1 MKNLNLKILLVVLLI
16 NAIGIFTIYSSVFPK
31 QAAGNISTYVRQIIW
46 VVISLLVLLSV
57 YHLDYRRLWDGVY
70 FIYGLT
76 TFLLILVLILGTV
89 RLGAQRWLKF
99 LWFNFQPSELAKLA
113 TVIFLARYFSQ
124 KSISSMET
132 GARHYGIIEGILRP
146 FLIICIPMLLILV
159 QPDLGSA
166 LMLFFIFIAMLY
178 ISGVRLKYAIGV
190 LLIFLILSPLFWHFL
205 KDYQRERLLVFINPN
220 IDPLGAGYTIIQ
232 SKIAIGSGGW
242 FGKGWLAGT
251 QSQLRFLP
259 ESHTDFIFATF
270 TEEWGFIG
278 GLSLI
283 FLYFVLVFY
292 CFKVAAKTKDNF
304 GKLLAAGIASMLAI
318 QIIINL
324 AMTIG
329 FAPVVGL
336 PLVLMSYGGSSIL
349 ITYISLGI
357 LLSINRK
364 RSIF

>member
-1 MKNLNLKILLVVLLI
+1 MRSLNFKIIIIALLI

-31 QAAGNISTYVRQIIW
+31 ESAGNISTFLRQIIW
-46 VVISLLVLLSV
+46 VILSLSALLLV
-57 YHLDYRRLWDGVY
+57 YRLDYQRLWDAVY
-70 FIYGLT
+70 FIYGIT
-76 TFLLILVLILGTV
+76 VFLLILVLVLGIV

-113 TVIFLARYFSQ
+113 TVIFLARYFSC
-124 KSISSMET
+124 KSVSSMDT
-132 GARHYGIIEGILRP
+132 NAKNYGIFDGIVKP
-146 FLIICIPMLLILV
+146 FLVIAVPMLLILI
-159 QPDLGSA
+159 QPDLGSS
-166 LMLFFIFIAMLY
+166 LMLFFIFVSMLY
-178 ISGVRLKYAIGV
+178 ISGLRLKNILG
-190 LLIFLILSPLFWHFL
+190 LLATFLALSPFL
-205 KDYQRERLLVFINPN
+205 WNLLKAYQKERLLVFINPN

-242 FGKGWLAGT
+242 FGKGWLSGT

-270 TEEWGFIG
+270 TEEWGFMG
-278 GLSLI
+278 GIILI
-283 FLYFVLVFY
+283 FLYFMMIIY
-292 CFKVAAKTKDNF
+292 CLQVAAKTNDNF
-304 GKLLAAGIASMLAI
+304 GKLLASGIASMFAI
-318 QIIINL
+318 QIIINI

-336 PLVLMSYGGSSIL
+336 PLVFMSYGGSSVL